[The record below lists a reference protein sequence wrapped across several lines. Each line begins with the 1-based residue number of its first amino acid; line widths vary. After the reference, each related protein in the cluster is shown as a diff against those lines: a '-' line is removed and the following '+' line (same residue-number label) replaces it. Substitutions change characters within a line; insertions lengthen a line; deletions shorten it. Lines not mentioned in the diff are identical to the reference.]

1 MHTGRTIEDLLE
13 LVNRVGIVVCGDSAI
28 FCREGDSGKFADEL
42 SKSDPPDRGTVEWR
56 TRRGSP

>member
-42 SKSDPPDRGTVEWR
+42 SKSDPPDRGTVEW
-56 TRRGSP
+56 

>member
-28 FCREGDSGKFADEL
+28 FCREGDSGISADER
-42 SKSDPPDRGTVEWR
+42 SKGDPPDRGTVEW
-56 TRRGSP
+56 